1 MRYPPGP
8 TPTLPL
14 VYLLSGPRARSLVC
28 AGPTK
33 FPWQSSSHSPPY
45 HCLRV
50 EIGPSCGRNESLQGS
65 VRLDGEA
72 ELAASLLAQLLLLL
86 VLLALLL
93 ALRHGPCIPEALCLV
108 DLALP
113 FVSLACA
120 FGIGRGRRRGWRGRQ
135 RRGGCRWRR
144 VRRRR
149 GRGRRRR
156 ARATAA
162 AARARLHLVAR
173 TPRDKI

>member
-1 MRYPPGP
+1 MRTLVLTRANIVVLHFMRYPPGP

-28 AGPTK
+28 AGPAK
-33 FPWQSSSHSPPY
+33 FPWQSSSHSPPD

-50 EIGPSCGRNESLQGS
+50 EIGPRCGRNESLQGS

-72 ELAASLLAQLLLLL
+72 ELAASLLAQLLLLF

-93 ALRHGPCIPEALCLV
+93 ALRHGPCIPDALCLV

-120 FGIGRGRRRGWRGRQ
+120 FGIGRGRRRGRLTERS
-135 RRGGCRWRR
+135 RS
-144 VRRRR
+144 
-149 GRGRRRR
+149 RR
-156 ARATAA
+156 AYYSVVQLMRQSKG
-162 AARARLHLVAR
+162 L
-173 TPRDKI
+173 